1 MVSGM
6 VWALNQQKSLPEMV
20 CWGIACGSAATMNTG
35 TQLFKKADVMQLF
48 GWLREK
54 VAM

>member
-6 VWALNQQKSLPEMV
+6 VWALQQNKTLEEMI

-35 TQLFKKADVMQLF
+35 TKLFKKSDAERLF
-48 GWLREK
+48 RSIRGKALI
-54 VAM
+54 